1 MSAGTTTPFVDPAS
15 DFSDGLQ
22 VLQTYHGSFL
32 QHGRQLLA
40 LMEAIVAQGLDEQR
54 ALEAGRLNRYYAEI
68 TRLHH
73 RDEERIVFPLILNK
87 SFVIDGMIERL
98 ALDHEDIEA
107 AWAELHGALQAP
119 ERIMSS
125 EQSLIWAR
133 RFERGLREHIEREDL
148 DFFPEIERWL
158 SPDQRAESGRR
169 MAQLRAH
176 TRVTRVEPEQPPNMP

>member
-1 MSAGTTTPFVDPAS
+1 MSAGTTTPLVDPAS

-40 LMEAIVAQGLDEQR
+40 LMEAIMAQGLDEQR
-54 ALEAGRLNRYYAEI
+54 ALEAGRLSRYYAEI

-73 RDEERIVFPLILNK
+73 QDEEQIVFPLILNK

-98 ALDHEDIEA
+98 ALDHENIEA
-107 AWAELHGALQAP
+107 AWAELHGVLQAP

-133 RFERGLREHIEREDL
+133 RFERGLREHIGREDL
-148 DFFPEIERWL
+148 DFFPEVERWL
-158 SPDQRAESGRR
+158 SPDQRAEAGRR
-169 MAQLRAH
+169 MAQLRTH
-176 TRVTRVEPEQPPNMP
+176 TRVTRVEPEQPPSMP